1 MAARIF
7 IMGYEMRGDG
17 GVAFDVEVRREVE
30 DEEGNKSFVPVGHG
44 HRTVVID
51 AAAMNVIAGK
61 SWSDGRKLQEIAALI
76 RADVQTWR
84 VVEAEDA
91 VNWFAT
97 ICPEISREHP
107 IDIPLRV

>member
-7 IMGYEMRGDG
+7 IMSYEMRGDG
-17 GVAFDVEVRREVE
+17 GIAFDAEVRRAV
-30 DEEGNKSFVPVGHG
+30 DDGEGGTAYVPVGHG

-51 AAAMNVIAGK
+51 SRAMNTIAGMPIT
-61 SWSDGRKLQEIAALI
+61 DGRKLIKVAALI

-91 VNWFAT
+91 ANWFAT
-97 ICPEISREHP
+97 ICPNLP
-107 IDIPLRV
+107 VDIPLQV